1 MVMVMVGGLEF
12 GKSNNKRYAGPQ
24 FNKVW
29 CGYASNRG
37 VKRNYKF
44 VTFCVSIFVSSI
56 RYSSGL
62 EDRILVKKKTVWLQ
76 DLNTHR

>member
-1 MVMVMVGGLEF
+1 MTSPVKVYMVMVMVGGLEF

-37 VKRNYKF
+37 AKRNYKF
-44 VTFCVSIFVSSI
+44 VTFCVSIFVSSVQYTI
-56 RYSSGL
+56 VDLIHAY
-62 EDRILVKKKTVWLQ
+62 LV
-76 DLNTHR
+76 